1 MDRIAHMHQSEI
13 LMEKQIFTI
22 INKLGLHARAAALF
36 VQTASKFESEVIVSK
51 DGEEVSGKS
60 IMGIL
65 MLAAA
70 QGSEIEVQ
78 ISGRDAAVAMEAL
91 GQLIKNGFGEL

>member
-1 MDRIAHMHQSEI
+1 MHQSEI

-36 VQTASKFESEVIVSK
+36 VQTASKFESEVTVSK

-78 ISGRDAAVAMEAL
+78 ISGRDADVAMEAL
-91 GQLIKNGFGEL
+91 GQLINNGFGEL

>member
-1 MDRIAHMHQSEI
+1 
-13 LMEKQIFTI
+13 MEKKRFTI

-36 VQTASKFESEVIVSK
+36 VQTASKFTSEVTVSK

-70 QGSEIEVQ
+70 QGSHIEVA
-78 ISGRDAAVAMEAL
+78 ISGQDAQRAMEVL
-91 GQLIKNGFGEL
+91 GELIDNGFGEL

>member
-1 MDRIAHMHQSEI
+1 MHQPET
-13 LMEKQIFTI
+13 LMGKQFFTI
-22 INKLGLHARAAALF
+22 VNKLGLHARAAALF
-36 VQTASKFESEVIVSK
+36 VQTASKFEAEVIVAK

-70 QGSEIEVQ
+70 QGSQIEVTT
-78 ISGRDAAVAMEAL
+78 SGRDADVAMEAL
-91 GQLIKNGFGEL
+91 GQLIMNGFGEL

>member
-1 MDRIAHMHQSEI
+1 
-13 LMEKQIFTI
+13 MEKKRFTI

-36 VQTASKFESEVIVSK
+36 VQTASKFTSEVTVSK

-70 QGSEIEVQ
+70 QGSHIELA
-78 ISGRDAAVAMEAL
+78 ISGQDAQHAMEAL
-91 GQLIKNGFGEL
+91 GELIDNGFGEL

>member
-1 MDRIAHMHQSEI
+1 MRQCGI
-13 LMEKQIFTI
+13 LMEKQSFI
-22 INKLGLHARAAALF
+22 IVNKLGLHARAAALF
-36 VQTASKFESEVIVSK
+36 VKTAARFEAEVTVSK

-70 QGSEIEVQ
+70 QGTHIEVTT
-78 ISGRDAAVAMEAL
+78 SGPDACQAMESL
-91 GQLIKNGFGEL
+91 GQLIQDGFGEQ

>member
-1 MDRIAHMHQSEI
+1 MGKKH
-13 LMEKQIFTI
+13 FTI

-36 VQTASKFESEVIVSK
+36 VQTASKFEAEVMVSK

-70 QGSEIEVQ
+70 QGSEIE
-78 ISGRDAAVAMEAL
+78 IITSGRDAEQAMAAL
-91 GQLIKNGFGEL
+91 GQLVEDGFGEL